1 MKLYRLQKK
10 FVQALQVQYP
20 QTEIDTFFQWLCQAK
35 LGYSRFDI
43 SLQKERELDKA
54 ACAFFNNALL
64 RLQNFEPIQY
74 IIGSTEFYGLPFNV
88 TPHTLIPRP
97 ETEELVSWIIAD
109 LTLESQECL
118 VPKLNILDIGT
129 GSGCIAISLAKHLE
143 KARILAVDISAEAL
157 RVAKL
162 NAQKNGVVV
171 DFKKV
176 DVLKL
181 NLFDEVFDSIV
192 SNPPYVRELEKEKMQ
207 SNVLLHEPEGAL
219 FVTNKDPL
227 LFYRT
232 IAKLAHTSLK
242 KGGFLYFEINE
253 YLEKEMR
260 MLLTSLDYKAIE
272 TKKDIHGKDRMM
284 RCTR

>member
-171 DFKKV
+171 DFKEV

-181 NLFDEVFDSIV
+181 NLFDQVFDSIV

>member
-35 LGYSRFDI
+35 LGYCRFDI

-88 TPHTLIPRP
+88 TSHTLIPRP

-109 LTLESQECL
+109 LTLESQERL

-171 DFKKV
+171 DFKEV

>member
-171 DFKKV
+171 DFKEV